1 MVNRKMK
8 RQYMRPLVWALY
20 MEPEEVVAAS
30 GPTANDQRNPG
41 IKGSRSWL
49 WEDDWEDEEVE

>member
-1 MVNRKMK
+1 MVAGKMK
-8 RQYMRPLVWALY
+8 RQYMRPVVWTSGI
-20 MEPEEVVAAS
+20 MPEEMVAAS
-30 GPTANDQRNPG
+30 GPGAGEQRNPG